1 MIVIWIGA
9 SSVLIWIYLLLGRG
23 GFWHMT
29 VDDPG
34 SGPRVPD
41 DRKVA
46 VIVPARNEA
55 GVVGRAVE
63 SLLGQDFTGSL
74 HIFLVDDHSADRTA
88 DIARQSA
95 QHGASPERFT
105 LLEARALPAGW
116 TGKLWAV
123 SEGLA
128 AAAAFLPDYIW
139 LTDADIAHEPEILSS
154 LLERAETGNFDLV
167 SLMVKLH
174 CQSLAERMLIP
185 AFVFFFFKL
194 YPPAWVNRP
203 ESRTAAAAG
212 GCILVR
218 PQALARMG
226 GIGAIRE
233 QLIDDCALAR
243 TVKKNGKVWLGLT
256 ARSKALRNYQ
266 GFREIGGMIA
276 RTAFTQLH
284 HSPWLLCAVIAGMAL
299 TYLAP
304 VLLLSAGRWAAAA
317 GFAAWLLMAMAY
329 RPILRFYGLSPIWA
343 LFLPL
348 TAGFYVAATVYSAF
362 AYWSGQGGWWK
373 GRAQDVTGAR
383 PPRASNDPS

>member
-1 MIVIWIGA
+1 MIVICIGV
-9 SSVLIWIYLLLGRG
+9 SSLLIWIYLLLGRG
-23 GFWHMT
+23 GFWRMT

-34 SGPRVPD
+34 STPRGSD

-55 GVVGRAVE
+55 AVVGRAVE
-63 SLLGQDFTGSL
+63 SLLGQDFIGSL

-123 SEGLA
+123 SEGLEA
-128 AAAAFLPDYIW
+128 AASFLPDYIW

-203 ESRTAAAAG
+203 EKRTAAAAG
-212 GCILVR
+212 GCILIR
-218 PQALARMG
+218 PQALARIG
-226 GIGAIRE
+226 GIAAIRE

-243 TVKKNGKVWLGLT
+243 AVKKQGKVWLGLT
-256 ARSKALRNYQ
+256 ARSKALRECQ
-266 GFREIGGMIA
+266 GFRQIGRMIA

-304 VLLLSAGRWAAAA
+304 VLLLIAGRWAAAPA
-317 GFAAWLLMAMAY
+317 FAAWLLMAMAY
-329 RPILRFYGLSPIWA
+329 QPILRFYGRSPFWA
-343 LFLPL
+343 FFLPL
-348 TAGFYVAATVYSAF
+348 TAAFYVAATVYSAF

-373 GRAQDVTGAR
+373 GRVQDVTGAR
-383 PPRASNDPS
+383 HPRGSNDP

>member
-1 MIVIWIGA
+1 MIVICIGV
-9 SSVLIWIYLLLGRG
+9 SSLLIWIYLLLGRG
-23 GFWHMT
+23 GFWRMT

-34 SGPRVPD
+34 STPRGSD

-55 GVVGRAVE
+55 AVVGRAVE
-63 SLLGQDFTGSL
+63 SLLGQDFIGSL
-74 HIFLVDDHSADRTA
+74 HIFLVDDHSADQTV

-123 SEGLA
+123 SEGLEA
-128 AAAAFLPDYIW
+128 AASFLPDYIW
-139 LTDADIAHEPEILSS
+139 LTDADIAHEPEVLSG
-154 LLERAETGNFDLV
+154 LLARAETGDFDLV

-203 ESRTAAAAG
+203 PSRTAAAAG

-226 GIGAIRE
+226 GIAAIRE

-243 TVKKNGKVWLGLT
+243 AVKNNGKVWLGLT
-256 ARSKALRNYQ
+256 ARSKALREYQ
-266 GFREIGGMIA
+266 GFREIGRMIA

-284 HSPWLLCAVIAGMAL
+284 HSPWLLCAVIAGMTL

-304 VLLLSAGRWAAAA
+304 VLLLIAGRWAAAT
-317 GFAAWLLMAMAY
+317 GFAAWLLMAKAY
-329 RPILRFYGLSPIWA
+329 RPILRFYGLSPIWV

-348 TAGFYVAATVYSAF
+348 TAAFYVAATLYSAV
-362 AYWSGQGGWWK
+362 AYWLGQGGWWK
-373 GRAQDVTGAR
+373 GRAQDVTR